1 MLESMFI
8 PFKIKKETIDAT
20 CRIGRYDFD
29 TNSMIDV
36 VKANINADRIKQ
48 SMIDGTMLQ
57 EDWFPSESYDSLF
70 DVFISHAHA
79 DDYVVRQLAG
89 YLHDVFGLRCFID
102 SVYWGYVEDLQK
114 NLDDWYSKV
123 VRNGHECYDYKTS
136 NFMAANVHIML
147 SMALM
152 KMMDACECLMFV
164 DSDNS
169 LKYQK
174 GQTKTPSPWIY
185 EEMGFAKKLRINIP
199 ERHKKDFSI
208 SVNESLRESSI
219 SLICFSSTEP
229 RKANFTYNVDMR
241 DFAELKIGDFQAA
254 MGKKG
259 VFVLDYWYRKYDA
272 QAKTVKRLIE

>member
-1 MLESMFI
+1 MRDYVDE
-8 PFKIKKETIDAT
+8 
-20 CRIGRYDFD
+20 
-29 TNSMIDV
+29 
-36 VKANINADRIKQ
+36 
-48 SMIDGTMLQ
+48 LQ
-57 EDWFPSESYDSLF
+57 E
-70 DVFISHAHA
+70 
-79 DDYVVRQLAG
+79 
-89 YLHDVFGLRCFID
+89 
-102 SVYWGYVEDLQK
+102 K
-114 NLDDWYSKV
+114 LDDWYSKV

-259 VFVLDYWYRKYDA
+259 VYVLDYWYRKYDA

>member
-1 MLESMFI
+1 MNWIGSYNYMLETKNCCSSGCI
-8 PFKIKKETIDAT
+8 VWHTEKLFKILQLNMFNQK
-20 CRIGRYDFD
+20 
-29 TNSMIDV
+29 
-36 VKANINADRIKQ
+36 VKSPMDCTKG
-48 SMIDGTMLQ
+48 D
-57 EDWFPSESYDSLF
+57 
-70 DVFISHAHA
+70 
-79 DDYVVRQLAG
+79 
-89 YLHDVFGLRCFID
+89 DVFGLRCFID

-136 NFMAANVHIML
+136 NFMAANVHITL

-208 SVNESLRESSI
+208 SVNESRRESSI

-259 VFVLDYWYRKYDA
+259 VYVLDYWYRKYDA
-272 QAKTVKRLIE
+272 